1 MKSKIIYLAIS
12 IMLLTVV
19 RALGQEELDG
29 YLITAAGNNPGLKVK
44 FNRYMAALEVG
55 PQVSALPDPKFAFAW
70 FIRPVET
77 RVGPQNVKLSLTQMF
92 PWFGTLSARNDVAV
106 QQAKAKYELFEEAR
120 SKLYYDVKATYYEL
134 YFIKKATG
142 ILKEN
147 IAILET
153 FNKLALIKIEA
164 GMVSA
169 VDELRIRMEIGDL
182 ENRLALLRDSYFA
195 KLVAFNNLLNVE
207 ANSTVNIPDELW
219 DENIAGERKAILDS
233 IKINNHRLLS
243 NDFEYESFLSKEQ
256 SARRTGMPNISIG
269 VDYIFTGKSDNPVP
283 EPAESGRN
291 AVIFPKIGI
300 TIPIYRKKYNA
311 MINEAGYLQNVATE
325 TKADNLN
332 KLETLLEK
340 IIKDYNDAKRR
351 YELYERQTE
360 LARQA
365 LQLLQSEY
373 STGETDFAE
382 LLRIERKLLNY
393 ALELQRA
400 RTDKNVAVAF
410 VEYLMG
416 K

>member
-1 MKSKIIYLAIS
+1 MKIKIIYLAIS
-12 IMLLTVV
+12 IIILTVV
-19 RALGQEELDG
+19 QVKGQEELDR
-29 YLITAAGNNPGLKVK
+29 YLITAAENNPGLKVK
-44 FNRYMAALEVG
+44 FNQYMAALEVG
-55 PQVSALPDPKFAFAW
+55 PQLSTLPDPQFAFAW

-92 PWFGTLSARNDVAV
+92 PWFGTLGARNDAAV
-106 QQAKAKYELFEEAR
+106 QQAKAKYELFEEAK

-134 YFIKKATG
+134 YFIKKATDILNDNID
-142 ILKEN
+142 ILK
-147 IAILET
+147 T

-195 KLVAFNNLLNVE
+195 KVVAFNNLLNVSE
-207 ANSTVNIPDELW
+207 NSTINIPDELW
-219 DENIAGERKAILDS
+219 DENLAGDRQAILDS
-233 IKINNHRLLS
+233 IKTNNHRLLS
-243 NDFEYESFLSKEQ
+243 NDFEYESFVSKEQ
-256 SARRTGMPNISIG
+256 AARRTGLPNISIG
-269 VDYIFTGKSDNPVP
+269 VDYIFTGKSENPMTD
-283 EPAESGRN
+283 PAESGRN
-291 AVIFPKIGI
+291 AVLFPKIGV

-311 MINEAGYLQNVATE
+311 MVNEAGYLQNVATE
-325 TKADNLN
+325 AKADNLN

-351 YELYERQTE
+351 YQLYEQQTV
-360 LARQA
+360 LATQT

-393 ALELQRA
+393 ALELQKA

-410 VEYLMG
+410 MDYLMG